1 MLQFASQALCPD
13 LELVLAA
20 VTQNGRALQFAG
32 PIFQEDF
39 DVVVAAVRNDG
50 NALEFALPALQAN
63 PTIAMTAIR
72 SNVHAMRFVSSELR
86 DNRAVILLFVDQD
99 TEGDLHILFRHVF
112 AGQDKSVLLRIMES
126 NKRKLAVKGGV
137 AKDKLLYPVRRSPL
151 GRLGA
156 GPSPKNLVSIRSR
169 DLTGEVLCR
178 TDVLQNV

>member
-1 MLQFASQALCPD
+1 MVVRTPRATCASFSTTSLQ
-13 LELVLAA
+13 
-20 VTQNGRALQFAG
+20 G
-32 PIFQEDF
+32 
-39 DVVVAAVRNDG
+39 
-50 NALEFALPALQAN
+50 
-63 PTIAMTAIR
+63 
-72 SNVHAMRFVSSELR
+72 
-86 DNRAVILLFVDQD
+86 
-99 TEGDLHILFRHVF
+99 F